1 MNIQI
6 DLTMNSTG
14 NKIIF
19 NTNDLEKILS
29 GFDRPIVFTNGCFDI
44 LHRGHV
50 DYLEQAANIGK
61 TLIVGLNTDESIKKL
76 KKGDD
81 RPINSLE
88 DRAAVLAALGDI
100 DLIVPFDVETPLDLI
115 QIIRP
120 DFLVKGGD
128 WPEESIVGYD
138 FVTQS
143 GGKVKAIPF
152 RFQRS
157 TTELLNRIRT
167 GN

>member
-1 MNIQI
+1 M
-6 DLTMNSTG
+6 TTHS

-19 NTNDLEKILS
+19 NTQNLEKILA
-29 GFDRPIVFTNGCFDI
+29 GLARPVVFTNGCFDI

-50 DYLEQAANIGK
+50 DYIEQAAALGK

-88 DRAAVLAALGDI
+88 DRAAILAALEKV
-100 DLIVPFDVETPLDLI
+100 DLIVPFDLETPLELI
-115 QIIRP
+115 KIIRP
-120 DFLVKGGD
+120 DYLVKGGD
-128 WPEESIVGYD
+128 WPVKDIVGHD
-138 FVTQS
+138 FVITN
-143 GGKVKAIPF
+143 GGKVIAIPF

-157 TTELLNRIRT
+157 TTELLNRIRA

>member
-1 MNIQI
+1 MKPAG
-6 DLTMNSTG
+6 D
-14 NKIIF
+14 KIIF
-19 NTNDLEKILS
+19 NIKGLKKTLKEY
-29 GFDRPIVFTNGCFDI
+29 DRPIVFTNGCFDI

-50 DYLEQAANIGK
+50 DYLEKAAEFGK
-61 TLIVGLNTDESIKKL
+61 TLIVGLNTDESIRRL
-76 KKGDD
+76 NKGDD
-81 RPINSLE
+81 RPINSLA

-100 DLIVPFDVETPLDLI
+100 SLIVPFDVETPLELI
-115 QIIRP
+115 KIIRP

-138 FVTQS
+138 FVTAS

-152 RFQRS
+152 QFQRS

-167 GN
+167 GK